1 MDGVF
6 SLSAA
11 TLRGDL
17 VGELT
22 ATTRLPAQVAL
33 GQADLLTQGT
43 GPRAQSML
51 LEAASGLRVEVVGGA
66 VELRCLVGGDKPAWQ
81 TLMRMHRPPAELFQA
96 QVALVDAEL
105 PLRESRAGEVL
116 AQAGN
121 AFGFFLGA
129 VAVPWNRKPR
139 SLEFIDIA
147 LGLMQMLQQRA
158 KQLLAC
164 ARPHTLQPALMPI
177 VEVPE
182 HGSLPSGH
190 AGESRLVAELLSQWL
205 AGDDRNAP
213 QARMLDRLATRIAH
227 NRVVAG
233 VHFPVDSVAGD
244 LLGRCLFAYLKAAFE
259 LRPAPFAVFG
269 ATDSKDWGAHDRLT
283 PASSGELATLK
294 TASFT
299 PDRLKDLSELWKLA
313 CAEWS

>member
-1 MDGVF
+1 MGVGI
-6 SLSAA
+6 AA
-11 TLRGDL
+11 LRGEL
-17 VGELT
+17 IGESI
-22 ATTRLPAQVAL
+22 AATRLPTQAAL
-33 GQADLLTQGT
+33 GDADPFSFGA
-43 GPRAQSML
+43 GPRAQSLL
-51 LEAASGLRVEVVGGA
+51 LEAAGGLRVKVQGNA
-66 VELRCLVGGDKPAWQ
+66 VELQCLGADEKQGWQ
-81 TLMRMHRPPAELFQA
+81 ALMRFHRPPPELFQA

-116 AQAGN
+116 AQAAN
-121 AFGFFLGA
+121 AFAFFLGA

-147 LGLMQMLQQRA
+147 LSLMQMLQQRA

-205 AGDDRNAP
+205 AGDDRAAP

-244 LLGRCLFAYLKAAFE
+244 LLGRCLFRYLKAAIE
-259 LRPAPFAVFG
+259 QQRAGFAEFG
-269 ATDSKDWGAHDRLT
+269 HADPSAWGVHDQLT
-283 PASSGELATLK
+283 PATGAAHATLK
-294 TASFT
+294 PAAFT
-299 PDRLKDLSELWKLA
+299 PDKLQDLAELWKLA
-313 CAEWS
+313 RAEWP